1 MISFC
6 SVLHG
11 GNMKGDFGWEGLAGR
26 QGCERYSW
34 LAEGRR
40 LAGRRGGCRLMFHL
54 LFVPRYLD
62 YVPADLGGL
71 LRPVTK
77 LSGRAFSFHCVSTSP
92 PLSLSNAHPSFSFLV
107 ILTLL
112 THPVTSY
119 HMPKSLFLFLFI
131 HPSIH
136 VPPFLHPALF
146 PQLCFPL
153 FCGDIKQLTACL
165 VAGLQCAGRRVLLS
179 LCIYRYFVSQSL
191 CDYFHY
197 AGFRDFH
204 I

>member
-1 MISFC
+1 
-6 SVLHG
+6 
-11 GNMKGDFGWEGLAGR
+11 
-26 QGCERYSW
+26 
-34 LAEGRR
+34 
-40 LAGRRGGCRLMFHL
+40 MFHL

-62 YVPADLGGL
+62 YVQTDLGGL

-77 LSGRAFSFHCVSTSP
+77 LSGRAFSFHCLSSSP
-92 PLSLSNAHPSFSFLV
+92 PLSLSLSNTPPSYSFYV

-119 HMPKSLFLFLFI
+119 QRPKSPFSLSFRPI
-131 HPSIH
+131 YPSC
-136 VPPFLHPALF
+136 LYAALL

-153 FCGDIKQLTACL
+153 FCVDIKQLTACL

-179 LCIYRYFVSQSL
+179 LCIYRYFVSQRV

-197 AGFRDFH
+197 AGFCDFR